1 MGVLRPQPARG
12 AGVSAGGAR
21 RRGRG
26 RPRLADKGGK
36 RKGCARPLCAL
47 ATASWPARCGMPC
60 SEQPTRVLLLRTDT
74 YSNMFGSTTEFFF
87 RHVAGIQQKKGTRG
101 YTSLRLHPSVL
112 LSPSLLEVC
121 TNLSWVN
128 ASMVRPHGTIRASWA
143 CTPDSLRYNV
153 TLPVST
159 NGEVYLPL
167 PRKGEKT
174 LVKEGGHVVWD
185 GTKFISGTV
194 GVDAAVVSADGLSV
208 VLQIR
213 SGRYTF
219 SSSSAFS

>member
-1 MGVLRPQPARG
+1 
-12 AGVSAGGAR
+12 
-21 RRGRG
+21 
-26 RPRLADKGGK
+26 
-36 RKGCARPLCAL
+36 
-47 ATASWPARCGMPC
+47 
-60 SEQPTRVLLLRTDT
+60 
-74 YSNMFGSTTEFFF
+74 
-87 RHVAGIQQKKGTRG
+87 
-101 YTSLRLHPSVL
+101 
-112 LSPSLLEVC
+112 VC